1 MCQGFTVSKA
11 IHEQD
16 LELARRVVAK
26 ERVAAD
32 LFFDNY
38 FARLFRFV
46 ALRVDQ
52 QEACEDV
59 VQETMIKAIRNLASY
74 RGEAALFTWLCQIGR
89 NEISNYFQRF
99 GRKESMQVSLDDDP
113 GIRAALES
121 LDLAEMDSTERLAL
135 EQVVQL
141 TLDYLPEKYSRALE
155 WKYLEGLTVAE
166 IAYRLGGG
174 VTAAQ
179 SLLARARS
187 AFRHAFNEVRKE
199 QGAMG

>member
-1 MCQGFTVSKA
+1 MSKTL
-11 IHEQD
+11 HKQD
-16 LELARRVVAK
+16 LELARRVAAK
-26 ERVAAD
+26 EPAAANQ
-32 LFFDNY
+32 FFEDY
-38 FARLFRFV
+38 FARLYRFV

-52 QEACEDV
+52 ADACEDV
-59 VQETMIKAIRNLASY
+59 VQETMIKAIRNLVSY

-166 IAYRLGGG
+166 IAQRLGGG
-174 VTAAQ
+174 VTATQ

-187 AFRHAFNEVRKE
+187 AFRRAFNEVRKE